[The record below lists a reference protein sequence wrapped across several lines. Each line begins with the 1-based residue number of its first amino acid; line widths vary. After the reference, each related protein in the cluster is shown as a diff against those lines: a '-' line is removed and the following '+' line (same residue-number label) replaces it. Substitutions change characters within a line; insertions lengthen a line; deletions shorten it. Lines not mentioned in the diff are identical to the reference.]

1 MARTGHA
8 EIAAAAA
15 EPGPPRRRA
24 ARGLLLAMALLLPP
38 AAWAAPDRVALVI
51 GMGKYAALNQLDNP
65 VPDATAVADT
75 LETIGFDVTRA
86 LDVPLADLRKTMQ
99 SFAFESETADLAL
112 IYFAGHGVQ
121 VAGENF
127 LLPVDADARTN
138 ADVQRQS
145 VSLKDFLQTVDGA
158 RRMRI
163 VILDSCRD
171 NPLGGLI
178 KNEGAAE
185 PEPGGLAPA
194 TPERGTLVAFAA
206 KDGQIALD
214 GSGGNSPFASALVD
228 KLPIAGLEISL
239 MFRQVRDE
247 VLQRTHNLQEPHTY
261 GSLSGVP
268 FYIAGPAKG
277 QDRLPESDP
286 VAAWASLRPQEE
298 EQLAA
303 LATQGDTRSMV
314 GLAYRK
320 LNAAGGD
327 FRPAEAVDLFSRA
340 ASAGSPVAEF
350 ELGKLY
356 EKGIGVDPDPQKA
369 LELYRKS
376 AAQDFPDALNDLGY
390 LYFQGGLG
398 LPVDRK
404 QALAYFERAADQ
416 RHPEAQFNF
425 AALIDD
431 GLVPGKGP
439 QDAAHYLYAALRSG
453 NSSVLDI
460 LETRSDMFKLSTRK
474 ALQELLQENNFYS
487 QGIDGQFGE
496 GTKRGLRRAYGQE
509 G

>member
-1 MARTGHA
+1 MSHSNPALRASRRWLLALALVLPSAGW
-8 EIAAAAA
+8 AAA
-15 EPGPPRRRA
+15 
-24 ARGLLLAMALLLPP
+24 
-38 AAWAAPDRVALVI
+38 DRVALVI
-51 GMGKYAALNQLDNP
+51 GMGDYASVGALDNP
-65 VPDATAVADT
+65 VPDAMAVADT
-75 LETIGFDVTRA
+75 LDKIGFDVTRA
-86 LDVPLADLRKTMQ
+86 LDLPLADLRTAMAE
-99 SFAFESETADLAL
+99 FAFEAETADLAL

-121 VAGENF
+121 VAGQNF
-127 LLPVDADARTN
+127 LLPVDVNARSN
-138 ADVQRQS
+138 EDVQKQS

-171 NPLGGLI
+171 NPLGGSI
-178 KNEGAAE
+178 GTDASPA

-194 TPERGTLVAFAA
+194 SPDRGTLVAFAA
-206 KDGQIALD
+206 RDGQIALD
-214 GSGGNSPFASALVD
+214 GAGGNSPFASALVD
-228 KLPIAGLEISL
+228 KLPVPGLEISL
-239 MFRQVRDE
+239 MFRQVRDD
-247 VLQRTHNLQEPHTY
+247 VLSRTQNLQEPHTY

-268 FYIAGPAKG
+268 FYLAGPAKG
-277 QDRLPESDP
+277 QDRLPEIDP

-314 GLAYRK
+314 GLAYRR

-327 FRPAEAVDLFSRA
+327 FRPAEAVELFSRA
-340 ASAGSPVAEF
+340 AAAGSPVAEF

-356 EKGIGVDPDPQKA
+356 EKGIGVDPDPAKA
-369 LELYRKS
+369 LELYRRS
-376 AAQDFPDALNDLGY
+376 AAQEFPDALNDLGY

-398 LPVDRK
+398 LAADRK

-416 RHPEAQFNF
+416 RHPEAQFNY

-431 GLVPGKGP
+431 GIVPGKGP
-439 QDAAHYLYAALRSG
+439 SDAAQYLYAALRSG

-460 LETRSDMFKLSTRK
+460 LETRSDMFKLETRK
-474 ALQELLQENNFYS
+474 ALQGLLQDNDFYD

-496 GTKRGLRRAYGQE
+496 GTRRGLRRAYGEE